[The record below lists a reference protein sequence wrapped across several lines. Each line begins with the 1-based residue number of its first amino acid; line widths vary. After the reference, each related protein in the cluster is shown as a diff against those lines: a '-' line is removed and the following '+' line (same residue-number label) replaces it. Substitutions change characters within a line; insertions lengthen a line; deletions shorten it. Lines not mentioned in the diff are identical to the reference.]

1 MSQPL
6 TIRIPAALSTWIASE
21 AKRAG
26 VSPGKIV
33 RDQLAKA
40 KAEKSSKP
48 FMQLAGRIKG
58 PKNLSQRK
66 GYSKA

>member
-1 MSQPL
+1 MSNPL
-6 TIRIPAALSTWIASE
+6 TIRIPSELSDWLANE

-26 VSPGKIV
+26 VSPGKLV

-40 KAEKSSKP
+40 KAEAGGKP

-66 GYSKA
+66 GYAKA